1 MSAPKVFPLSLNGD
15 TFNALKSDFDQMLRQ
30 LLTEMDE
37 WDSEDADITIKVHV
51 KREKDRARDMLAN
64 GYDAERDIIKPTF
77 KHEVS
82 SVMQAKN
89 KKNGSLGGNYELV
102 WDRDAHQYIMRE
114 IENGQMSMFDQEE
127 PKESGAP
134 ALPAPENVI
143 DAAFTEVENEGGVET
158 DAELKRTVS
167 IKAVD
172 EAAYEYF
179 KQFVGASLSVVEV
192 GGEFGIRTEDGKVVA
207 ASSFAENDT
216 FYCEKDTLADAVGVP
231 VECAVCN
238 LEGHEFLAIIVVETG
253 RVLFGIYVKEEEP
266 EESNDVT
273 EAPNDEVGG
282 ADDEDKDG
290 DGEDD
295 LYYGEPEE

>member
-15 TFNALKSDFDQMLRQ
+15 AFNALKSDFDQILRQ

-89 KKNGSLGGNYELV
+89 KKGGTLGGNYELV

-114 IENGQMSMFDQEE
+114 IENGQMSMFNDEDQQQDN
-127 PKESGAP
+127 GRP
-134 ALPAPENVI
+134 ALPAPDNAI
-143 DAAFTEVENEGGVET
+143 DAAFTEIANEGGVET
-158 DAELKRTVS
+158 DAELKCTVS
-167 IKAVD
+167 IKAV
-172 EAAYEYF
+172 EEGAYEYF
-179 KQFVGASLSVVEV
+179 KQFVGAALSVVEA
-192 GGEFGIRTEDGKVVA
+192 GGEFGVRTEDGKVVV
-207 ASSFAENDT
+207 ASSFAEDDT
-216 FYCEKDTLADAVGVP
+216 FYCERDALADAVGIP
-231 VECAVCN
+231 VVCSVCN
-238 LEGHEFLAIIVVETG
+238 FDGREFMAVMVEEDM

-266 EESNDVT
+266 EEANDVT
-273 EAPNDEVGG
+273 EAPDDEVC
-282 ADDEDKDG
+282 
-290 DGEDD
+290 EDD
-295 LYYGEPEE
+295 GKDDSDDDYQYDEPEE